1 VSRERVLIAD
11 DHAVMRDGVRAALEA
26 GGFAV
31 CADVGDGPSA
41 VAAALRHRPE
51 VCLLDI
57 NMPGGGIAAAQAI
70 AEGLPET
77 AVVMLTVSR
86 DDADLFAAL
95 QAGAAGYLIKDI
107 EPSRLPEALRGVLAG
122 EAVLPRALVA
132 RIVDEF
138 HGRRRR
144 LFALRRGGRGEELS
158 DREWEVLDLMRDG
171 LPTREIGSRL
181 GISPVTVRRHASEIV
196 RKLRVPDRAAAI
208 RLMRERE
215 G

>member
-1 VSRERVLIAD
+1 MSRERVLIAD

-26 GGFAV
+26 GGFTV

-95 QAGAAGYLIKDI
+95 QAGAAGYLVKDI

-144 LFALRRGGRGEELS
+144 RFAMRRDRGEELS
-158 DREWEVLDLMRDG
+158 EREWEVLDLMRDG

-196 RKLRVPDRAAAI
+196 RKLHVPDRAAAI
-208 RLMRERE
+208 KLMRDRE